1 MIIPQRAVTVM
12 NIFRSLPQ
20 LASYTGW
27 KYEYVY
33 GEWSDLFEQLKNGDL
48 DLMAGIAYSEDRE
61 DMINYPDSEMLNET
75 FYIYKDES
83 DSSMQCGDITSYS
96 GKRIGALEMTSA

>member
-1 MIIPQRAVTVM
+1 M
-12 NIFRSLPQ
+12 
-20 LASYTGW
+20 
-27 KYEYVY
+27 
-33 GEWSDLFEQLKNGDL
+33 KNGDL

-61 DMINYPDSEMLNET
+61 DMISYPDSEMLNET

-96 GKRIGALEMTSA
+96 GKRIGVLENDQRMTASLEGCRNMKL